1 MRYYNIKMTEER
13 NQSSWRSRIIP
24 DINDNV
30 FSQKEFMEMINH
42 GYEIEEQLLA
52 EVLGFTD

>member
-1 MRYYNIKMTEER
+1 MIIIMKDNP
-13 NQSSWRSRIIP
+13 SWRSRIIP

-42 GYEIEEQLLA
+42 GYEMEEQLLA

>member
-1 MRYYNIKMTEER
+1 MKDNP
-13 NQSSWRSRIIP
+13 SWRSRIIP

-42 GYEIEEQLLA
+42 GYEMEEQLLA
-52 EVLGFTD
+52 EVLGLTD